1 LRLTDDDTCAKLPGW
16 IGRVVVPRSRKGIMS
31 SLRGLEPLRFLS
43 LGHTDLDRLNTL
55 QLEPVERFLEP
66 LCEIVRAV
74 RRGAAHHLV
83 GIEAGGA
90 LAGFYVVHPDRRDR
104 SCWWLG
110 WLAIDLR
117 WQGAGL
123 GRAALAA
130 AMARLARIAGCRR
143 VRLLVAPDNA
153 PALRLY
159 RRAGFTLSG
168 TWPATGEMVMEFRQ
182 PAHLAPGRLSSE
194 SPVDRVLNAYS
205 LVQAMWLRLWRR
217 GVPPAARMSGEF
229 HGPPAVMVSQG

>member
-1 LRLTDDDTCAKLPGW
+1 
-16 IGRVVVPRSRKGIMS
+16 MS
-31 SLRGLEPLRFLS
+31 SFRGLEPLRFRKIGHAE
-43 LGHTDLDRLNTL
+43 LGVLNEL

-66 LCEIVRAV
+66 LPDIVRV
-74 RRGAAHHLV
+74 VQRGAAHTLV
-83 GIEAGGA
+83 GIEAAGT

-104 SCWWLG
+104 ACWWLG
-110 WLAIDLR
+110 WLAIDVR

-123 GRAALAA
+123 GRAAMAA

-143 VRLLVAPDNA
+143 IRLLVAHDNA

-159 RRAGFTLSG
+159 NRAGFQVTG
-168 TWPATGEMVMEFRQ
+168 TWPATGEFVMEYC
-182 PAHLAPGRLSSE
+182 PAGSRSSE
-194 SPVDRVLNAYS
+194 GPVDRVLNAYS

-229 HGPPAVMVSQG
+229 HGPPVAVA